1 MAFRIGSLAPILPDE
16 IFASVLLRNAEQQ
29 GANIAM
35 ISPFTRGSSLR
46 HACYLK
52 SFSQDVPSKL
62 TTPRNVL
69 QNLCIYPFMAP
80 FATPRE
86 RLKHLRWAVADEGD
100 RGTSLLSRRGRPPL
114 PTFLRL
120 CPDCAD
126 EDRAEFGEPY
136 FHRRHQLPG
145 INVCLRHRLAL
156 VDSATDLR
164 AFIFLSARLCAE
176 PPNSPFKRKEVAVP
190 QGLGEYIAVALD
202 HLSTLDPFDLP
213 KYDFKKIYLKLFAFG
228 RPTQNKLQAL
238 LTEIENH
245 YGKGLVPAFSWDTWK
260 SPSLY
265 HFLRVAKV
273 SNTLPLI
280 AHLVL
285 LHYMGIAFPEALRLA
300 RGSSVWACPNKY
312 CEDYQQLTLTEPKLI
327 KTSLHM
333 MCTTCDMKFSI
344 NGDTP
349 IGDAPSQFRLIDPGP
364 SFLASL
370 KNEFKKG
377 VNLAQASESSGIPEH
392 LVVRIAHDAGIRESR
407 RQRVESY
414 YPGSSEPPAWYSN
427 SYVFLVNSGGVDDI
441 EVEVVP
447 EPSTWAMMLGG
458 LGLLLCWQRRK
469 NRMG

>member
-1 MAFRIGSLAPILPDE
+1 
-16 IFASVLLRNAEQQ
+16 
-29 GANIAM
+29 
-35 ISPFTRGSSLR
+35 
-46 HACYLK
+46 
-52 SFSQDVPSKL
+52 
-62 TTPRNVL
+62 
-69 QNLCIYPFMAP
+69 
-80 FATPRE
+80 
-86 RLKHLRWAVADEGD
+86 
-100 RGTSLLSRRGRPPL
+100 
-114 PTFLRL
+114 
-120 CPDCAD
+120 
-126 EDRAEFGEPY
+126 
-136 FHRRHQLPG
+136 
-145 INVCLRHRLAL
+145 
-156 VDSATDLR
+156 
-164 AFIFLSARLCAE
+164 
-176 PPNSPFKRKEVAVP
+176 
-190 QGLGEYIAVALD
+190 LGEYIAVALD

-414 YPGSSEPPAWYSN
+414 YPGRLRGYLEEYRKEVSEWMEQNPCGSRMDLHRAHPFAYDKLRLHDSEWLNANAPQARPRGAKTGEKRNQKSSSQK
-427 SYVFLVNSGGVDDI
+427 D
-441 EVEVVP
+441 
-447 EPSTWAMMLGG
+447 
-458 LGLLLCWQRRK
+458 
-469 NRMG
+469 